1 MSEIKIFDLGFCN
14 DEELTRVICV
24 SKYKDKYIFCFN
36 KKRQGY
42 EIPGGHIESG
52 ETWVDA
58 AKREMY
64 EETGATKINLKP
76 IAIYRINTYG
86 ILCFCEVLEIG
97 PLPSFS
103 EMNNVIFCNEL
114 PTKLTYPDTFKLF
127 FEVVKNQIEV

>member
-52 ETWVDA
+52 ET
-58 AKREMY
+58 
-64 EETGATKINLKP
+64 
-76 IAIYRINTYG
+76 
-86 ILCFCEVLEIG
+86 
-97 PLPSFS
+97 
-103 EMNNVIFCNEL
+103 
-114 PTKLTYPDTFKLF
+114 
-127 FEVVKNQIEV
+127 